1 MRIRTP
7 SPFPDL
13 QPVPSRLIISFLL
26 YILSCFPIPFWCI
39 LHHFQFPIPLLRFY
53 PLKPILL
60 IHSSSSST
68 PPPPLLS
75 PLHPFSIFP
84 SLHSRIFKYPLSS
97 PLSLSTSSP
106 FPPTTFPTQCLRG
119 LTLGVVPQH
128 SNVLNPL
135 DRRHNHIP
143 LRLHPDA
150 PPRMPNQNQRASSFL
165 HVVRVGCDGML
176 TPRCR
181 LTATFIHSRALTCPN
196 DRPVHSVK
204 CDLKDL
210 QASST
215 TTGHVACSN
224 CQERNLKC
232 VYVLLQ
238 LLPPQIQHTCSYPP
252 LNLQ

>member
-26 YILSCFPIPFWCI
+26 YILSCFPIPFWSI

-97 PLSLSTSSP
+97 PLSFSTSSP

-119 LTLGVVPQH
+119 LTLGVVP
-128 SNVLNPL
+128 
-135 DRRHNHIP
+135 HIATVP
-143 LRLHPDA
+143 PALVALSCVPVSLLRTCVQRMGHPCK
-150 PPRMPNQNQRASSFL
+150 
-165 HVVRVGCDGML
+165 VRL
-176 TPRCR
+176 TPSFNSV
-181 LTATFIHSRALTCPN
+181 TACP
-196 DRPVHSVK
+196 D
-204 CDLKDL
+204 
-210 QASST
+210 
-215 TTGHVACSN
+215 
-224 CQERNLKC
+224 
-232 VYVLLQ
+232 Y
-238 LLPPQIQHTCSYPP
+238 
-252 LNLQ
+252 